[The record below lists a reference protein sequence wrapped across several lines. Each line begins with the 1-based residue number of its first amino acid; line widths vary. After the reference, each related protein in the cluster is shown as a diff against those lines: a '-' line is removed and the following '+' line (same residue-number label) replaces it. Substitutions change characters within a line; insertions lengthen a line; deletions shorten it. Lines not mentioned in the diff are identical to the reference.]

1 MVRLPHSF
9 VRAAAAL
16 TVVVLAACGSS
27 GGDTKRDVPAVPEP
41 AAAPAPSEHPAGR
54 VVAVGRTPEGVVVDA
69 TGGLVAVAVRDPG
82 ELVVLDLDG
91 RQVRRVGLSAP
102 ARHLSAFS
110 SAGTVLV
117 PAERADQL
125 QVVDVRAGVVTTTV
139 RVGDHPHDATAVGSR
154 VFAGDEFGGTVH
166 VVEGG
171 RVVRILEAP
180 LQPGGVAA
188 GDGVVAVVG
197 VRGRRLEAFDTTS
210 LKSLGTVKAGV
221 GPTHVVADGRRF
233 YVADTQGNELLVF
246 EVQDGRVRQVA
257 RADAAGTPYGMAV
270 DAGRRHLWVTLTAS
284 NRLVEYDI
292 GGKTPR
298 ALRNWPTVRQPN
310 SVAVEPRTGRVY
322 VTGTADGVVQMIDG

>member
-1 MVRLPHSF
+1 MVRLPHCLVES
-9 VRAAAAL
+9 VAAFA
-16 TVVVLAACGSS
+16 VVVLAACGSS

-54 VVAVGRTPEGVVVDA
+54 VVPVGRAPEGVVVDA
-69 TGGLVAVAVRDPG
+69 TGRLVAVAVRDPA

-91 RQVRRVGLSAP
+91 HEVRRVGLSAP

-110 SAGTVLV
+110 SAGIVLV

-139 RVGDHPHDATAVGSR
+139 GVGDHPHDAAAVGSR
-154 VFAGDEFGGTVH
+154 VFVGDEFGNTVH

-171 RVVRILEAP
+171 RVARVLRAP
-180 LQPGGVAA
+180 LQPGGVAG
-188 GDGVVAVVG
+188 GDGAVAVLG
-197 VRGRRLEAFDTTS
+197 VRGRRLEAFDTAS
-210 LKSLGTVKAGV
+210 LASLGTVNAGV
-221 GPTHVVADGRRF
+221 GPTHVVSDGRRF

-257 RADAAGTPYGMAV
+257 RADAAGTPYGIAV
-270 DAGRRHLWVTLTAS
+270 DAGRQRLWVTLTAS

-292 GGKTPR
+292 GATAPR
-298 ALRNWPTVRQPN
+298 AVRSWPTVRQPN